1 MNHVDTSGW
10 LEFFFEGPNSSF
22 FAEPVE
28 APADLIVSVIC
39 LYEVFKKVNLVADEG
54 RALRAIAQMKQGRV
68 VEVTED
74 LALKAS
80 LVSIKYQ
87 LPMADSLIWAT
98 TQKYEALLWT
108 QDEHF
113 RKLPGVKFP
122 GKG

>member
-10 LEFFFEGPNSSF
+10 LECFFGGLNRSF

-28 APADLIVSVIC
+28 
-39 LYEVFKKVNLVADEG
+39 E
-54 RALRAIAQMKQGRV
+54 
-68 VEVTED
+68 
-74 LALKAS
+74 
-80 LVSIKYQ
+80 
-87 LPMADSLIWAT
+87 T

-108 QDEHF
+108 QDERF

>member
-1 MNHVDTSGW
+1 
-10 LEFFFEGPNSSF
+10 
-22 FAEPVE
+22 
-28 APADLIVSVIC
+28 
-39 LYEVFKKVNLVADEG
+39 
-54 RALRAIAQMKQGRV
+54 MKQGRV

-80 LVSIKYQ
+80 LVSIKYK

-108 QDEHF
+108 QDEHV